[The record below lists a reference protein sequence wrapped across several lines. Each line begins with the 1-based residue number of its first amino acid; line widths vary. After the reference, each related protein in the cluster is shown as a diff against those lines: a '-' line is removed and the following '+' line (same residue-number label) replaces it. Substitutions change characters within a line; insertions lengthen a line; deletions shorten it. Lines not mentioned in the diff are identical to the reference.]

1 MKKTVHI
8 LGGGLAGSE
17 AAYYL
22 AQRGYPVRLYEMR
35 PDVQTPAHE
44 TGFLGELVCSNSLKS
59 TLTDTSSG
67 LLKEEMKLIGSLVLD
82 TAMNCR
88 VPAGNALAV
97 DRGIFAES
105 LDKTVR
111 NHPNI
116 EIVQGELTDIPDAR
130 PCIVATGPLT
140 SDRLAER
147 VKERFGGGLYFFD
160 AIAPVISAD
169 SIDMEKAFFK
179 SRWEK
184 GDDDYLNL
192 GMDQEQYELFYR
204 ELMNSDKVSF
214 KDFEKLNV
222 YEGCMP
228 IEEMAARGPQTLTFG
243 PFRPVGLR
251 HPVTMQKYYAVLQLR
266 KENKEGTAF
275 NLVGCQ
281 TKMKV
286 GEQQRVFRLIPGLEN
301 AEFLRYGSIHRNTY
315 IHAPG
320 SLKRTFQVIGDD
332 ELYFAGQITG
342 VEGYLE
348 SAASGLLAAYS
359 IVHPDFEGF
368 HPETA
373 LGALARHVSGE
384 VAENKK
390 EYVPSNFHF
399 GMLPGFEKKIRD
411 KKLKKSMYV
420 SRALAHY
427 SGLSGTEDNNPL

>member
-1 MKKTVHI
+1 MNKTVYI
-8 LGGGLAGSE
+8 AGGGLAGCE
-17 AAYYL
+17 AAFYL
-22 AQRGYPVRLYEMR
+22 AEHGYSVKLYEMR
-35 PDVQTPAHE
+35 PVTQTPAHE
-44 TGFLGELVCSNSLKS
+44 TEFLGELVCSNSLKS
-59 TLTDTSSG
+59 ELPETSSG
-67 LLKEEMKLIGSLVLD
+67 LLKAEMMKLGSLALSVAD
-82 TAMNCR
+82 KCR

-97 DRGIFAES
+97 DRMDFAKGM
-105 LDKTVR
+105 DDAVR

-116 EIVQGELTDIPDAR
+116 EVLNEELTDIPTDR
-130 PCIVATGPLT
+130 PCIIATGPLT
-140 SDRLAER
+140 SDALAE
-147 VKERFGGGLYFFD
+147 KIKARFGGGLYFFD
-160 AIAPVISAD
+160 AIAPVISFD
-169 SIDMEKAFFK
+169 SVDMSKAFFK

-192 GMDQEQYELFYR
+192 GMNKEEYENFYS
-204 ELMNSDKVSF
+204 EMMNAEKVEF

-228 IEEMAARGPQTLTFG
+228 IEEMGARGPQTLTFG

-251 HPVTMQKYYAVLQLR
+251 HPVTEEKYYAVVQLR
-266 KENKEGTAF
+266 KENKEGTAY

-281 TKMKV
+281 TKMKIP
-286 GEQQRVFRLIPGLEN
+286 EQKRVFRLIPGLEN

-315 IHAPG
+315 IHSPG
-320 SLKRTFQVIGDD
+320 NLNRTFQVTGD
-332 ELYFAGQITG
+332 ENLYFAGQITG

-359 IVHPDFEGF
+359 IVNPGFDGF

-399 GMLPGFEKKIRD
+399 GMLPSFEKKIRD
-411 KKLKKSMYV
+411 KKLKKKMYAD
-420 SRALAHY
+420 RALKHY
-427 SGLSGTEDNNPL
+427 QT